1 MNVKHYAGAIDRSA
15 KTATLTLSMKLLSI
29 ASLSILTIA
38 CSSSSSS
45 LPSNL
50 SSSFDSPELLPA
62 DSMMQG
68 PGLFSGNKGSYD
80 ALEAK
85 KPSSVVEAKSAST
98 STSTMPSSLAGKDL
112 QQTSALLEEKIK
124 QSQRNTIELEL
135 LKRQVDEKLRA
146 N

>member
-1 MNVKHYAGAIDRSA
+1 MNVKHYAGAKDRSF
-15 KTATLTLSMKLLSI
+15 KTSTLTLSMKLLSI

-38 CSSSSSS
+38 CSSS
-45 LPSNL
+45 

-85 KPSSVVEAKSAST
+85 KPSSVVEARSS
-98 STSTMPSSLAGKDL
+98 STSTMPSLLAGKDL

-124 QSQRNTIELEL
+124 QSQRNTIELDL